1 MRNIE
6 LFNIFRERFTYFSRS
21 LHRPDILR
29 SLQRAIRESNKHAVV
44 MTERKK
50 THTQTHARKAKNE
63 HTIATRT
70 NTHSPYPNS
79 QGRATTNNV
88 KR

>member
-50 THTQTHARKAKNE
+50 NTHTDTRAQGQERTYYSDTDKYTFPIPE
-63 HTIATRT
+63 LTRT
-70 NTHSPYPNS
+70 RNY
-79 QGRATTNNV
+79 Q
-88 KR
+88 